1 VQHFISSYGYLAILL
16 LMTAESACIP
26 VPSELT
32 MPLGGAIAA
41 GAVAGVHLSL
51 SLVIVAG
58 VAGNVIGSYLA
69 WAAGRYGG
77 EAAAHRWSR
86 FLGGR
91 SGIERA
97 QRWFDRYGGRAVF
110 IGRLLPVVRTFISLP
125 AGYARMRPVRFG
137 VYTAVG
143 CVPWIGGLA
152 WAGYAAGGN
161 WQHVYHLVNT
171 PAYIIAGVIALLAIV
186 GIITVIVRRRRP
198 PPASRPGPAADPV
211 SMGAGERRRTGG
223 MASAST
229 WERIER
235 QKLRRQRQMR
245 YGRPGD
251 RPDPSRPAGTDLLP
265 QIRHILVLMME
276 NHSFDNYLGTLGRGE
291 GFPLGDDGTPDA
303 ENPDS
308 GGSMIRA
315 YHASST
321 VQAHGVPCQSW
332 SASHRQWAGG
342 KMNGFVTS
350 TEQAAPEGDKTAAM
364 AYWTG
369 QDLPF
374 YHGLARTFPL
384 ADRWFASCL
393 GPTFPN
399 RRFLLAGTANGL
411 MDDLP
416 VNLLD
421 RPHAGTIM
429 DMLTRHGISWVNYRP
444 ASSDRSEFRRY
455 VQYRRRRTRHHLAS
469 LGRPLR
475 KACDVFKRD
484 LQFTAA
490 IYPLG
495 MASYMAHVRSIEQF
509 FADADSGNLPSF
521 CIVDPDFRSFSEE
534 NPQDIRKG
542 ESFAAEVIS
551 RVMHG
556 PGWADTLLIWTYD
569 EHGGYYDHVAPPA
582 AVPPDDVP
590 GRSLVA
596 HPCALRSLLKV
607 LFPGYVRRAE
617 QLVAGPDA
625 YDSYG
630 FRVPAVIVSPY
641 ARPDC
646 VLPDI
651 FDHTSVLKLVEE
663 KWNLPALTR
672 RDAAA
677 ASPLGALDLTA
688 APAFVTPPRLP
699 APALAWGTW

>member
-1 VQHFISSYGYLAILL
+1 
-16 LMTAESACIP
+16 M
-26 VPSELT
+26 
-32 MPLGGAIAA
+32 A
-41 GAVAGVHLSL
+41 GTNA
-51 SLVIVAG
+51 
-58 VAGNVIGSYLA
+58 
-69 WAAGRYGG
+69 
-77 EAAAHRWSR
+77 
-86 FLGGR
+86 
-91 SGIERA
+91 
-97 QRWFDRYGGRAVF
+97 
-110 IGRLLPVVRTFISLP
+110 
-125 AGYARMRPVRFG
+125 
-137 VYTAVG
+137 
-143 CVPWIGGLA
+143 
-152 WAGYAAGGN
+152 
-161 WQHVYHLVNT
+161 
-171 PAYIIAGVIALLAIV
+171 
-186 GIITVIVRRRRP
+186 
-198 PPASRPGPAADPV
+198 
-211 SMGAGERRRTGG
+211 
-223 MASAST
+223 

-235 QKLRRQRQMR
+235 QQLRGRERR
-245 YGRPGD
+245 RRNLRPGE
-251 RPDPSRPAGTDLLP
+251 RPDPARPAGTDRLP
-265 QIRHILVLMME
+265 QIKHIVVLMME
-276 NHSFDNYLGTLGRGE
+276 NHSFDSYLGTLGRGD
-291 GFPLGDDGTPDA
+291 GFPLGDDGAPNA

-308 GGSMIRA
+308 AGTMIRA
-315 YHASST
+315 YHARST
-321 VQAHGVPCQSW
+321 IQQAGTPTQSW
-332 SASHRQWAGG
+332 NASHLQWAGG
-342 KMNGFVTS
+342 KLDGFVTAA
-350 TEQAAPEGDKTAAM
+350 EQTAPGCDKTAAM
-364 AYWTG
+364 GYWTG

-374 YHGLARTFPL
+374 YHGLAETFPL

-421 RPHAGTIM
+421 RPKAGTIM

-444 ASSDRSEFRRY
+444 AGEDQSEFRRF
-455 VQYRRRRTRHHLAS
+455 VQYRRRRTRHHLAHF
-469 LGRPLR
+469 GRPLR
-475 KACDVFKRD
+475 ADCDGFKRD

-495 MASYMAHVRSIEQF
+495 VAGYMAHVRSIERF
-509 FADADSGNLPSF
+509 FADADAGNLPSF

-582 AVPPDDVP
+582 AAPPDDVP

-596 HPCALRSLLKV
+596 HPSPVRGVLRL
-607 LFPGYVRRAE
+607 LFPGYVRNAE
-617 QLVAGPDA
+617 QLVRGPDG
-625 YDSYG
+625 YDVYG

-646 VLPDI
+646 ILSDV
-651 FDHTSVLKLVEE
+651 FDHTSVLKLIEE

-677 ASPLGALDLTA
+677 TSPLGALDLA
-688 APAFVTPPRLP
+688 APAAFLTPPELP